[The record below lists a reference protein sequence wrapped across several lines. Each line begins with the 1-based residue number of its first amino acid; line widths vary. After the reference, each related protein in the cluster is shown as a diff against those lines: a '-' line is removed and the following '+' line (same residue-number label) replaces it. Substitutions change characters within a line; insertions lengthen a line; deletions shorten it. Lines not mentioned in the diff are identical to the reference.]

1 MGSDKSADRYQGIL
15 IPDARFKASSL
26 LPTGLVV
33 EPMSAYTQ
41 AGPSAGVPGPAD
53 QSDMV
58 LKASGDQ
65 SAGGHLEILTQ
76 LSGHPG
82 VEQAQYIW
90 RDANVDSSKGY
101 KGWDPYSVIT
111 GWETLQ
117 YTASASTAIRPDII
131 RLESNKLLAVGSE
144 FLDTGVLKHRI
155 YTYDPTTSLWTTD
168 ELALDPA
175 VTQAG
180 PALLQLPG
188 GSVLLFLRTGPNKKQ
203 IQVMRSSDDGATW
216 EVYSDMALRTR
227 NEGEALH
234 ITAAY
239 SNGEVGLWIQFVD
252 GSSNKTMAQYASDDL
267 GMSFTQV
274 VANWQSDVTA
284 ESVRTVRVVPGDAG
298 GFVLGYT
305 DDGGSV
311 LRTAIRRLGSAFL
324 VPSGAGDVLFTAQ
337 IAFASVS
344 TALAMWRDED
354 GPIYLMTTTDDGAS
368 PTPVRRYNTIFWSQ
382 DDGESWEVINDN
394 AGIGH
399 DPAGASQ
406 LTDYAVESI
415 GGRAVM
421 MSRWESESTELDNG
435 SEAVIHLG
443 SFGAH
448 TMPFSDVNGTWR
460 MNDTV
465 AFAAST
471 GGGEGKVYLP
481 VDEPDDVGWTKAG
494 TGAVSLGLRTRAGAL
509 VPTTA
514 GGLKIDSTSAS
525 VLFDK
530 EAPASTDQIV
540 ATFAVEIDDT
550 EGSKVADDITFT
562 VIVADGS
569 SARYI
574 ARYRLA
580 HDGWQLYDVL
590 GATSI
595 TPAVSEDLTLTSSL
609 MYHRIS
615 VDIRGNLRTWY
626 ARAGH
631 VLEWVEGPE
640 ANLAGDAT
648 VDNSEVE
655 WGHMSAN
662 ADHSAWHLVGFCGW
676 GRYWSP
682 ATSDQASLGDS
693 WDNPANLKGR
703 GYPTVERKAL
713 IKDNVKI
720 EAADGPSV
728 RAESWD
734 IETDYTH
741 RIDNAISDPSPRV
754 AWRSTNETEH
764 TIAFDLDGL
773 TSSKMHNTSVGLVL
787 LGINFQ
793 TCDLDRWDG
802 AAWQTVGTLDAA
814 EDFSPATSLQ
824 GTRDGK
830 EIRPSSSGGFTAG
843 RYIHYGDLVGGTVNW
858 TAGEGTFHKIESNTE
873 GAWTDS
879 AAKHPTIRVEDVD
892 DGADPGSGNLK
903 IWLPN
908 VALLVHEYDEEPRY
922 MRLRIPAQ
930 TTADGYFE
938 IGQILAGPLLV
949 FGHQYSRGITTINRQ
964 NVELASWVDGT
975 TRATRKGPAAREVT
989 FSWDDGVDA
998 TGTQAADA
1006 LPDYV
1011 AGSTSGL
1018 AIASRSDV
1026 VRTLEG
1032 AMSTAAG
1039 QENPV
1044 VFFSRI
1050 PTGTGSLVINNP
1062 RQFVYGR
1069 VSSDSRREHITG
1081 DEQASEV
1088 DRMAT
1093 VTITEIV

>member
-111 GWETLQ
+111 GWETLR
-117 YTASASTAIRPDII
+117 YTASSFSVITFDII

-203 IQVMRSSDDGATW
+203 VQVMRSSDDGATW

-227 NEGEALH
+227 NDAE
-234 ITAAY
+234 ITSIAVAY
-239 SNGEVGLWIQFVD
+239 SAGEVGMWVRFENASTQD
-252 GSSNKTMAQYASDDL
+252 TMAQYASDDL
-267 GMSFTQV
+267 GMSFTRV
-274 VANWQSDVTA
+274 VGDWKA
-284 ESVRTVRVVPGDAG
+284 EVGADISAVRVVPGEAS
-298 GFVLGYT
+298 GFIVGSIDSTTNYVLT
-305 DDGGSV
+305 V
-311 LRTAIRRLGSAFL
+311 RQIPSAFL
-324 VPSGAGDVLFTAQ
+324 ASTGSSATTTVFGGADQ
-337 IAFASVS
+337 IDDHP
-344 TALAMWRDED
+344 LAMWRDED
-354 GPIYLMTTTDDGAS
+354 GPIYLMSTSDDGVAAPS
-368 PTPVRRYNTIFWSQ
+368 TTFRPCSIFWSQ
-382 DDGESWEVINDN
+382 DDGESWELLNDHE
-394 AGIGH
+394 GIGH
-399 DPAGASQ
+399 DPELNSV
-406 LTDYAVESI
+406 LVEYAVESI

-421 MSRWESESTELDNG
+421 MSRLESETTDLDNG
-435 SEAVIHLG
+435 SEFVIHLG

-481 VDEPDDVGWTKAG
+481 ADEPDDVGWTKAG

-530 EAPASTDQIV
+530 ESPASDEQIV

-590 GATSI
+590 GAASI

-609 MYHRIS
+609 MYHRIA

-754 AWRSTNETEH
+754 AWRSTNEAEH

-773 TSSKMHNTSVGLVL
+773 TSSKMHNTSIGLVL

-830 EIRPSSSGGFTAG
+830 EIRPSSSGGFKAG

-1026 VRTLEG
+1026 IRTLEG

-1039 QENPV
+1039 QEKPV